1 MTSPFV
7 VVSIR
12 LCLRLSDHSS
22 ICCSLL
28 AVLLLV
34 ILSGCMALPDTTTK
48 VTKSFLMADMG
59 KNPGYTSR
67 INCFLNLKDD
77 QGPAIRLEVAG
88 IEVVSDGFRLPIVKG
103 PLKISSTE
111 IRSGQ
116 LFLGS
121 IPVPPGR
128 YHRLSFSISKG
139 EVQKSGGQYAVMTPE
154 PFSLEVSLSADLNLE
169 PGDSSTLL
177 ISWDS
182 ENSFRPDN
190 TISPALTAS
199 PALKQIP
206 LDIILV
212 TCPDINTIF
221 ILRAD
226 KNWVVDSFGLTGGPT
241 YMAVSPGSNQLLYVL
256 ASRERMIKVI
266 NLSTYRTIN
275 FFPVPLND
283 DPSFMTISPDGGSAF
298 LLDEQ
303 SGYLSR
309 VNLTTGQ
316 SDARVLLNYRPKYA
330 AYLNEENL
338 LAVSLSLAQ
347 KVLLLDP
354 ESLAVRG
361 TITTGGAPDGIFVV
375 DNQILIAE
383 YGDNSVSIAELRGR
397 GAQSRLAVGF
407 GPRRLMG
414 TGRQVFVS
422 NYNDGSLSV
431 LQPGQFGV
439 IQEIYGLGRP
449 LEMVFNQ
456 SYLRLYV
463 ADEKMAALAVIN
475 TNSKRLLGHIFLGA
489 KPFDLKLIE

>member
-1 MTSPFV
+1 MASPFV

-12 LCLRLSDHSS
+12 HCRRLTRHSS
-22 ICCSLL
+22 ICCSLS

-59 KNPGYTSR
+59 KDPGYTAR

-88 IEVVSDGFRLPIVKG
+88 IEVISDGFRLPIVKS

-128 YHRLSFSISKG
+128 YDRLSFSISTA
-139 EVQKSGGQYAVMTPE
+139 EAPKSGGQYAVMTPK
-154 PFSLEVSLSADLNLE
+154 PFIVEVGLGTDLNLE
-169 PGDSSTLL
+169 PGESSTLL
-177 ISWDS
+177 ISWDL

-212 TCPDINTIF
+212 TCPDINTVYV
-221 ILRAD
+221 LRAD
-226 KNWVVDSFGLTGGPT
+226 KNWVVDSFGLTGSPT
-241 YMAVSPGSNQLLYVL
+241 YMAISPETNQLLYIL
-256 ASRERMIKVI
+256 ASRDRMIKVVD
-266 NLSTYRTIN
+266 LSTYRIIN

-283 DPSFMTISPDGGSAF
+283 EPTFMTISPDGGSAF
-298 LLDEQ
+298 LLDEN

-330 AYLNEENL
+330 AYLNEQNL

-361 TITTGGAPDGIFVV
+361 TITTGGTPDGIVV
-375 DNQILIAE
+375 MDNQILIAD

-397 GAQSRLAVGF
+397 VAQSRLAVGF

-439 IQEIYGLGRP
+439 IQEIYGFGRP

-456 SYLRLYV
+456 SYFRLYV
-463 ADEKMAALAVIN
+463 GDEKMAALAVVD

-489 KPFDLKLIE
+489 KPFDLEVIE